1 MALSRR
7 LDAPDVSQHYKYPF
21 LLSVRLVIIH
31 SVPDEAVRPKQLS
44 CSIILFDHRTISG
57 D

>member
-1 MALSRR
+1 MITKSAESKKKL
-7 LDAPDVSQHYKYPF
+7 
-21 LLSVRLVIIH
+21 LVIIH

-44 CSIILFDHRTISG
+44 CSIILVDHRTISG